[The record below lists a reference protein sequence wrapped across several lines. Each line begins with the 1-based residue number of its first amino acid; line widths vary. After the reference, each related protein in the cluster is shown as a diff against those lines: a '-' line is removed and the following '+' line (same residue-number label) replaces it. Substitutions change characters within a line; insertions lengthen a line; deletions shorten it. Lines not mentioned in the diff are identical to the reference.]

1 MEHWEWLIGLG
12 IQTVLFLAGG
22 YGMVLRND
30 WSNKALKEQITGME
44 EELKALT
51 KVIIE
56 QAVQSTRI
64 DNLTSQITVL
74 QREVSD
80 LRRGNGWVTG
90 RKGLDGEYP

>member
-90 RKGLDGEYP
+90 RKVLDGEYP